1 MTGTSREY
9 GGSPPPVAQILMPAG
24 WPNCSVRGSR
34 LNSPA
39 ATHSRGDGRGDHR
52 SLRDRSASRCDGG
65 GDDGRLGDRSADDAH
80 PANA

>member
-1 MTGTSREY
+1 M
-9 GGSPPPVAQILMPAG
+9 LMPAG
-24 WPNCSVRGSR
+24 WLNCSVSGSR

-39 ATHSRGDGRGDHR
+39 SRCDSRGDHR
-52 SLRDRSASRCDGG
+52 GLRDRSASRCDGG